1 MIETPDIKMHCTHT
15 LQYCCICEQDKIVLN
30 ARLPSVSSAYM
41 EVEGLG
47 RTVTVAT
54 RDL

>member
-1 MIETPDIKMHCTHT
+1 MHSVHALYNTAG
-15 LQYCCICEQDKIVLN
+15 ICEQDKIVLN